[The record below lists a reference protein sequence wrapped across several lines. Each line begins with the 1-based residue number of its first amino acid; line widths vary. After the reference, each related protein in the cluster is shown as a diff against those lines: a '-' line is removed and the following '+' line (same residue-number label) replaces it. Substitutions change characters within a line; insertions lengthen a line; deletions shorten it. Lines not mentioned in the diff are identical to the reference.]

1 MHLTS
6 KHHPGRRV
14 AAALAA
20 ALLVF
25 VLSATSASADDRAGD
40 RAAIA
45 EMLYCYA
52 YAVDA
57 LGNSRPTTADRDPGL
72 VDAAGRF
79 KRCLA
84 DDAKL
89 QLFFNGREGTPT
101 PAGSGGPVEFAKFV
115 RQYFTA
121 YGYAATQ
128 HIVGN
133 VVVTFAGAD
142 EASVTSYIQANHWLD
157 DGRLLIVP
165 VRYED
170 RAVRVVGLWKIA
182 RRDIIALRFWIA
194 EGYAP
199 NPVDPTLARPPAR

>member
-1 MHLTS
+1 MPMTS
-6 KHHPGRRV
+6 KLVATLVALV
-14 AAALAA
+14 AAVLAL
-20 ALLVF
+20 
-25 VLSATSASADDRAGD
+25 VLSATGALAEDRAGD

-52 YAVDA
+52 YAVDT
-57 LGNSRPTTADRDPGL
+57 LGNSRSSAPDRDPGL
-72 VDAAGRF
+72 ADATTRF

-89 QLFFNGREGTPT
+89 QLFFNGRGGTPT
-101 PAGSGGPVEFAKFV
+101 PAGDGGPVEFAKFV
-115 RQYFTA
+115 RRYFTA

-128 HIVGN
+128 HVVGN
-133 VVVTFAGAD
+133 AVVTFTGPD

-170 RAVRVVGLWKIA
+170 RAVRVGGVWKIT
-182 RRDIIALRFWIA
+182 RRDIIAMRFWIA

-199 NPVDPTLARPPAR
+199 NPVDPTLARPPGR